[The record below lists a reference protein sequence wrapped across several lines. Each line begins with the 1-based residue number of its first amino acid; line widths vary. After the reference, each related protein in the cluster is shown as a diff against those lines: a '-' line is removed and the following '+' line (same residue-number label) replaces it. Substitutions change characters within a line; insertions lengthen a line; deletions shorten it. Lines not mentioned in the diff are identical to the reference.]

1 MPIIALKIK
10 HEKSSWYHLHPSCTI
25 ILALVTAAASSS
37 WETRRNDNK
46 PFPSFTLKIKPKHH
60 KKQRSPCRTSA
71 LVFLWQWFL
80 VYTHQKYIFKAFK
93 YLYIYT
99 YIYLWW
105 VPRTPR
111 TDTLTAQT
119 HFCWYSKRMS
129 MGLIYFFPSPLGMV
143 STKGKFNNQL
153 LY

>member
-25 ILALVTAAASSS
+25 ILALVTAAPSSS

-60 KKQRSPCRTSA
+60 KKQQSPCRTSA

-80 VYTHQKYIFKAFK
+80 VYTHQKYILKAFK
-93 YLYIYT
+93 YIYTHIYIYGGSPEHQAQ
-99 YIYLWW
+99 ILWQLK
-105 VPRTPR
+105 
-111 TDTLTAQT
+111 LTFVDIQRGWAWAW
-119 HFCWYSKRMS
+119 F
-129 MGLIYFFPSPLGMV
+129 IFFPSPLGMV